1 LWWSVLLAHARRKS
15 WPIHQLLE
23 NLNLCVVVTFF
34 RPFLSDDMILLVDF
48 HTMSS
53 ADLEDYILTHAVFFI
68 YNFQV
73 LYHHQI
79 VLQRPVQEI
88 VQHTSHEIVQSP

>member
-1 LWWSVLLAHARRKS
+1 MWWSVLLAHARRKS

-23 NLNLCVVVTFF
+23 NLNRGVVVTFF

-48 HTMSS
+48 HTTSS
-53 ADLEDYILTHAVFFI
+53 ADLEDYILDRVVFFI